1 MPQVPQGP
9 PGQKIFRIS
18 GTQTATE
25 TRRGLRETIRDSR
38 SPRQALSPKNR
49 PRDQNREQRQ
59 RVEKLRGRSL
69 VKKDRA
75 PNPPAGHPQAAPRDR

>member
-1 MPQVPQGP
+1 MPQVPQGLP
-9 PGQKIFRIS
+9 SQKILRFS

-25 TRRGLRETIRDSR
+25 TRRGPRESIRHPR

-49 PRDQNREQRQ
+49 HRDQRQ

-75 PNPPAGHPQAAPRDR
+75 PSPPAGHPQAAPRDR